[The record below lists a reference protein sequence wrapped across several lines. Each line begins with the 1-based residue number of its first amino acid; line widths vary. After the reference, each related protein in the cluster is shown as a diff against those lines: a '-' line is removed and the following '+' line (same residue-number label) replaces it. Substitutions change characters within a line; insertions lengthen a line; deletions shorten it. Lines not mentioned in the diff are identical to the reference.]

1 MRSYAKRLSQK
12 VEKLSKEQ
20 LIELLEKIVDE
31 NESLNSI
38 LESLSSGLMIVDNNF
53 ILQQSNTILESRL
66 TFKNHNEDKKTLP
79 VWDLLEDE
87 EIAAYFKKCAEK
99 EITNSSDEFTT
110 VTSGGSVRFLTIT
123 MLPLM
128 HNNILSGRIFVIQ
141 DITESKNQEV
151 LLHRMENLANLTN
164 LAAGMAH
171 EIKNPLGA
179 ISIHIQLIQKALEKA
194 RSNNDILPPK
204 KFVEDHIDVV
214 NDEIDHLNKLVMDF
228 LMAVRPVKSTLELKD
243 PVKVISPIID
253 FIKPEFKK
261 DNIKVELKKPENG
274 RRIML
279 DEKLFREAL
288 MNLAQNALSA
298 IKTKTEKGFS
308 DGTFLIECAYSEN
321 KYVIRVCDN
330 GSGMTPETISKIFEP
345 YYTTKANGTGLGMT
359 MVYKIVKDFSGDIQV
374 ESEVGKGTVF
384 TLIFP
389 IPQKDKKLLS
399 QNE

>member
-1 MRSYAKRLSQK
+1 
-12 VEKLSKEQ
+12 
-20 LIELLEKIVDE
+20 
-31 NESLNSI
+31 
-38 LESLSSGLMIVDNNF
+38 
-53 ILQQSNTILESRL
+53 
-66 TFKNHNEDKKTLP
+66 
-79 VWDLLEDE
+79 
-87 EIAAYFKKCAEK
+87 
-99 EITNSSDEFTT
+99 
-110 VTSGGSVRFLTIT
+110 
-123 MLPLM
+123 
-128 HNNILSGRIFVIQ
+128 
-141 DITESKNQEV
+141 
-151 LLHRMENLANLTN
+151 
-164 LAAGMAH
+164 
-171 EIKNPLGA
+171 
-179 ISIHIQLIQKALEKA
+179 
-194 RSNNDILPPK
+194 
-204 KFVEDHIDVV
+204 
-214 NDEIDHLNKLVMDF
+214 
-228 LMAVRPVKSTLELKD
+228 MAVRPVKSTLELKD

-298 IKTKTEKGFS
+298 IKSKLESGFS
-308 DGTFLIECAYSEN
+308 EGTFLIECAYSEN

>member
-20 LIELLEKIVDE
+20 LIDLLEKIVDE

-123 MLPLM
+123 MLPFM

-298 IKTKTEKGFS
+298 IKTKIEKGFP
-308 DGTFLIECAYSEN
+308 DGTFLIE
-321 KYVIRVCDN
+321 
-330 GSGMTPETISKIFEP
+330 
-345 YYTTKANGTGLGMT
+345 
-359 MVYKIVKDFSGDIQV
+359 
-374 ESEVGKGTVF
+374 
-384 TLIFP
+384 
-389 IPQKDKKLLS
+389 
-399 QNE
+399 

>member
-1 MRSYAKRLSQK
+1 
-12 VEKLSKEQ
+12 
-20 LIELLEKIVDE
+20 
-31 NESLNSI
+31 
-38 LESLSSGLMIVDNNF
+38 
-53 ILQQSNTILESRL
+53 
-66 TFKNHNEDKKTLP
+66 
-79 VWDLLEDE
+79 
-87 EIAAYFKKCAEK
+87 
-99 EITNSSDEFTT
+99 
-110 VTSGGSVRFLTIT
+110 
-123 MLPLM
+123 
-128 HNNILSGRIFVIQ
+128 
-141 DITESKNQEV
+141 
-151 LLHRMENLANLTN
+151 
-164 LAAGMAH
+164 MAH

-298 IKTKTEKGFS
+298 IKRCIDVFNINGEIPF
-308 DGTFLIECAYSEN
+308 TFFNSQTF
-321 KYVIRVCDN
+321 KYR
-330 GSGMTPETISKIFEP
+330 E
-345 YYTTKANGTGLGMT
+345 
-359 MVYKIVKDFSGDIQV
+359 
-374 ESEVGKGTVF
+374 
-384 TLIFP
+384 
-389 IPQKDKKLLS
+389 
-399 QNE
+399 